1 MWRQDVCR
9 KNQPI
14 KSATKKPKTGLSAMA
29 AFTANHDCVAS
40 RARPA
45 IAERIS
51 GDGHGGVWMPI
62 LRRPVLVPGWV
73 VREQF
78 AELGYTREAAARAGS
93 LRVGSLSRS
102 RITSGRGDKA
112 R

>member
-1 MWRQDVCR
+1 MCR
-9 KNQPI
+9 KNPPI
-14 KSATKKPKTGLSAMA
+14 KSATKKARTGLSAMA
-29 AFTANHDCVAS
+29 AFTANHGCVNS
-40 RARPA
+40 LARPS

-51 GDGHGGVWMPI
+51 DDGNGGVRMQI

-73 VREQF
+73 FREQF